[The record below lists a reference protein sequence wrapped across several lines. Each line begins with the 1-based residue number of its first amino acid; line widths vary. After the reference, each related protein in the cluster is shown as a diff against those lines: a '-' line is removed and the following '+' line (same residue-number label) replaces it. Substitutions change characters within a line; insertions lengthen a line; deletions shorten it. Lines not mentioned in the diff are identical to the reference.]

1 MNLFLLHKLLIAA
14 DQHRHGI
21 LEIQDRH
28 LDREVRL
35 MASAGLVDATL
46 GDNNNK
52 SFTIIN
58 RLTDLGRA
66 FLRTFEHAPVPAL
79 QTAAEQQSVSQAA
92 VRQKWNANFALD
104 LQRPER
110 RD

>member
-1 MNLFLLHKLLIAA
+1 MNLSLLHKLLIAA
-14 DQHRHGI
+14 EQHRHGI

-35 MASAGLVDATL
+35 MASAGLVEATL
-46 GDNNNK
+46 GDNKNK

-79 QTAAEQQSVSQAA
+79 GTAAEKQSDSRAA

-104 LQRPER
+104 LRRPKQT
-110 RD
+110 D